1 MKTTKEYFN
10 LTVDELLVTDENNW
24 TKEERLLFD
33 EGLNCTFFDSEEE
46 LQVEHEE
53 FQQWLHDMG
62 MKVDLTLRT
71 INNRIAVISK

>member
-1 MKTTKEYFN
+1 MKTTQEYFN
-10 LTVDELLVTDENNW
+10 LTIDDLLITDENGW

-46 LQVEHEE
+46 LQVEHEQ
-53 FQQWLHDMG
+53 FQQWMHDTG
-62 MKVDLTLRT
+62 TKVDLTLRT